1 MTINLLFNKILHFK
15 SKNQQQ
21 KAFAID
27 PGRQTGLIN
36 LEKVTFPV
44 TTTAM
49 SKYAVILSYLG

>member
-1 MTINLLFNKILHFK
+1 MTINLLFNKNLQLKIKK

-21 KAFAID
+21 KAFATD

-49 SKYAVILSYLG
+49 SKYAVILS

>member
-27 PGRQTGLIN
+27 PGRQTGLIKS
-36 LEKVTFPV
+36 EKVTFPV

-49 SKYAVILSYLG
+49 SKYAVILS

>member
-21 KAFAID
+21 KAFVID
-27 PGRQTGLIN
+27 PGRHIGVIKS
-36 LEKVTFPV
+36 EKVTFPV

-49 SKYAVILSYLG
+49 SKYAVFLSYLG